1 MEANTQS
8 QDALCAQ
15 IEQLINKY
23 QKYDTGTSLVCIF
36 GIIGGF
42 LLFTSFVVIGT
53 AIAEDKD
60 KNLTV
65 GILMSV
71 TAIINI
77 MVSFILSKCYH
88 SMSQA
93 ELLCKIMRLSEMVEN
108 QRMKQSYQ
116 TFVKYPSLGR
126 IC

>member
-1 MEANTQS
+1 MDANTQS

-15 IEQLINKY
+15 IERLINKY
-23 QKYDTGTSLVCIF
+23 QKYATGTMLVCMF
-36 GIIGGF
+36 GVTGGF
-42 LLFTSFVVIGT
+42 ILLFSFMVIGT
-53 AIAEDKD
+53 AIVADKD

-71 TAIINI
+71 TAMINL
-77 MVSFILSKCYH
+77 MVSFIISKCYH

-108 QRMKQSYQ
+108 QHIKQSYQ
-116 TFVKYPSLGR
+116 AFVKYPSLGR